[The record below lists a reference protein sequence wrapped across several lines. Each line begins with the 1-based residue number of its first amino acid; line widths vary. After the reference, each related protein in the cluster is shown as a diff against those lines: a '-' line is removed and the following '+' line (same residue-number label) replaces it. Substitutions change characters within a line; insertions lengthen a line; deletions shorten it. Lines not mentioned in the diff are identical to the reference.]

1 MSKRR
6 PPPDRPEG
14 GASLNLSDREAELW
28 VAEQVRD
35 EGPPSLILAEREAAT
50 RHVREVTLTSLEAN
64 LRVQEGQVR
73 VESGKL
79 DIALRKRVAYWL
91 IALFSVNTASALTM
105 IFLIGFG
112 LMTLS
117 EKVIMSVLG
126 ATVIEAAAML
136 FTITKYLFP
145 ARNQK
150 SE

>member
-1 MSKRR
+1 M
-6 PPPDRPEG
+6 
-14 GASLNLSDREAELW
+14 
-28 VAEQVRD
+28 
-35 EGPPSLILAEREAAT
+35 
-50 RHVREVTLTSLEAN
+50 TLTSLEAN